1 MKSSQF
7 PVVAEFEY
15 IDPLWRVCALA
26 ITTIISRVP
35 VAKAPSIV
43 CGVRIS
49 VVHFSLLMEYPCS
62 AYNTGYRVVRLFA

>member
-15 IDPLWRVCALA
+15 IEPSWRVRASA
-26 ITTIISRVP
+26 STTIISRVP

-49 VVHFSLLMEYPCS
+49 VVHFSWSIE
-62 AYNTGYRVVRLFA
+62 